1 LSQITFR
8 VPGAAASMAGTYS
21 LLNKRVKFAGKMRMQ
36 AKLSQATTGAKS
48 VFLKLL
54 DPFYKKKNAG
64 AELPVQMDGLYGH
77 THFSVGLRAK
87 K

>member
-1 LSQITFR
+1 
-8 VPGAAASMAGTYS
+8 MAGTYS
-21 LLNKRVKFAGKMRMQ
+21 LINKRMKFDGKMRMQ

-48 VFLKLL
+48 VFLKVL
-54 DPFYKKKNAG
+54 DPFYKKKGAG
-64 AELPVQMDGLYGH
+64 AELPVQMDGVYGH